1 MVITYHQYPHTSISS
16 HFELIL
22 FEMGGNG
29 GKILERLVKG
39 DIGDEELKKLIRIRF
54 EKILQWGYKPT
65 LQEQL
70 TSNIDF
76 IKSLKEMEMSGDLET
91 MTGETYELPTAFLEA
106 ALGSTLKQS
115 ACYFEDESMTLDEA
129 EIAAYELNCERAKI
143 VDGQTVLDIGCG
155 QGGLVLHIAQKY
167 KNCHVTGITNST
179 AQRNYILS
187 QIEKLNLSNVDV
199 ILADVTIFDFVTE
212 KKFDRILIIEAIEHM
227 KNIQLFMNKISKWM
241 KDEDSFLFVEH
252 LCHTAFNHHFEAL
265 DEDDWYSSYVLP
277 KGSVTI
283 LSVTAL
289 LYFQDDVSVVDHWL
303 LNGMHMAR
311 SQEEWAKKLDKN
323 LEVAKK
329 ELQLGLGSEEAA
341 NQVITHLKTF
351 FVGGAVQ
358 FSFNNGEEWMISQ
371 FLYKKK

>member
-1 MVITYHQYPHTSISS
+1 
-16 HFELIL
+16 
-22 FEMGGNG
+22 MGENG

-39 DIGDEELKKLIRIRF
+39 EIGDEELKKLIKIRF

-65 LQEQL
+65 LQDQL

-91 MTGETYELPTAFLEA
+91 MNSELPTAFLEA
-106 ALGSTLKQS
+106 ALGNTLKQS

-129 EIAAYELNCERAKI
+129 ETAAYELNCERAKI
-143 VDGQTVLDIGCG
+143 EDGQTVLDIGCG

-187 QIEKLNLSNVDV
+187 QIEKLKLSNVDI
-199 ILADVTIFDFVTE
+199 ILADVTKFDFVTE
-212 KKFDRILIIEAIEHM
+212 KKFDRILVIEAIKHM
-227 KNIQLFMNKISKWM
+227 KNILLFMKKISKWM

-252 LCHTAFNHHFEAL
+252 LCHTAFNHHFE
-265 DEDDWYSSYVLP
+265 
-277 KGSVTI
+277 
-283 LSVTAL
+283 
-289 LYFQDDVSVVDHWL
+289 DDVSVVDHWL

-323 LEVAKK
+323 LEVAQK
-329 ELQLGLGSEEAA
+329 ELKLGLGSEAAA

-371 FLYKKK
+371 LLFKKK